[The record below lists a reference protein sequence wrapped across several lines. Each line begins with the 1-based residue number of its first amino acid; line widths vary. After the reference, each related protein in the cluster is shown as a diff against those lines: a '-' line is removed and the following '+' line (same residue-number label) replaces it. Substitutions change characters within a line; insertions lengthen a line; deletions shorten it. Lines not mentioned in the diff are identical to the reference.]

1 VHLYANT
8 NSLINGIFSFQLR
21 QWLEEFPPETIQNPY
36 ELADLMLKSLNEIY
50 TLVKK
55 YYKPTPLT
63 PHYLFSFKDVVR
75 VVQGV
80 QILASK
86 SKVVPTR
93 VSRKS
98 KFTSHF

>member
-1 VHLYANT
+1 
-8 NSLINGIFSFQLR
+8 
-21 QWLEEFPPETIQNPY
+21 
-36 ELADLMLKSLNEIY
+36 
-50 TLVKK
+50 
-55 YYKPTPLT
+55 
-63 PHYLFSFKDVVR
+63 

-98 KFTSHF
+98 KFTSHFWLSFSSISNSFSVKETLEQSISTISNIIRLYSHELMRVFSDRMFNSSGKCSFNRYFP